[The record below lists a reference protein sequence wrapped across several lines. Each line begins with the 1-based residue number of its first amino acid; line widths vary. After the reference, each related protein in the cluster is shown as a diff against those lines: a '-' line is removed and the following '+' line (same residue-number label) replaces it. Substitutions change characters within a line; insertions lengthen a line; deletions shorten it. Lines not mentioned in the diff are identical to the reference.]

1 MQVNDTVKILQ
12 NCDNLYVDCLAKVL
26 KLTSDGMILVQVTG
40 EYVAGKAVILW
51 FMPNELVKV

>member
-26 KLTSDGMILVQVTG
+26 KLTSDGMILFQVICK
-40 EYVAGKAVILW
+40 YFAGNAVIFW
-51 FMPNELVKV
+51 FMPNKLVKV